1 MIWSFLTK
9 HWRPILGLVLVVA
22 AFMVGRYT
30 TPGPD
35 IVTATQI
42 KFVER
47 KVEVVKVVKA
57 KDRIVYRDV
66 TVKPDGTRI
75 DHSVERSVTETKAAK
90 TTDSATD
97 SASDSKTAVSTYKPQ
112 WRVGALI
119 GLNVGGIHFDQPMGW
134 GLLSAGAFAE
144 RRLVG
149 PFWFGLWG
157 MSTGP
162 SFGLML
168 AGEF

>member
-1 MIWSFLTK
+1 MIWSFVAN
-9 HWRPILGLVLVVA
+9 HWRPILALVATVA

-35 IVTATQI
+35 VVVATNY

-47 KVEVVKVVKA
+47 RVEVVRVEKA
-57 KDRIVYRDV
+57 RDRVVYRNV

-75 DHSVERSVTETKAAK
+75 DHSVERSVTETKSAK

-97 SASDSKTAVSTYKPQ
+97 SAGDAKQTVSSYKPQ
-112 WRVGALI
+112 WRVGVLV
-119 GLNVGGIHFDQPMGW
+119 GLNVGGLHFDRPVGW
-134 GLLSAGAFAE
+134 ELLAAGAFAE

-149 PFWFGLWG
+149 PFWIGLWG
-157 MSTGP
+157 QSTGP

-168 AGEF
+168 SGEF